1 MTRWMLSYES
11 FLIGSFMGQIKS
23 RSEVFQNFIKEV
35 DKVLSKTETTDA
47 VGNPME
53 YSNHHFQEQLKRLC
67 QIHMAF
73 DDMPIF
79 PINEVIATNLI
90 WDEIENKI
98 QEQDA
103 ERDI

>member
-1 MTRWMLSYES
+1 MKK
-11 FLIGSFMGQIKS
+11 IKS
-23 RSEVFQNFIKEV
+23 KSEVFNKFVEDVDNNLDRTEV
-35 DKVLSKTETTDA
+35 TDVA
-47 VGNPME
+47 GNPME

>member
-1 MTRWMLSYES
+1 MLSYES

-35 DKVLSKTETTDA
+35 DNVLSKTETTDA

-73 DDMPIF
+73 DDMHIF

-90 WDEIENKI
+90 CDDIENKI